1 MGNHATKLLAA
12 ATDDVGPGESWPV
25 AVLSGAVSASLLS
38 AGAWFA
44 LERLTGRA
52 EVALHEWVALHASVG
67 LLGGVLASALIG
79 FGRGLDPALREP
91 GLRRAAAARLSAV
104 GAFAVCLC
112 ASFSL
117 RPSALQALAL
127 ALGLALGAGLCT
139 LVSLRIAGSL
149 SRPLPRLD
157 PLRVAPWVA
166 LLLVPLHDSIAC
178 DSLGEAWRVML
189 GR

>member
-1 MGNHATKLLAA
+1 MRTHATQLLAA

-25 AVLSGAVSASLLS
+25 AVLSGTFSAAALS

-44 LERLTGRA
+44 LERVTGRA
-52 EVALHEWVALHASVG
+52 EVALHEWIALHASAG
-67 LLGGVLASALIG
+67 LLGGVLVSALIRA
-79 FGRGLDPALREP
+79 GRSLDSALREP
-91 GLRRAAAARLSAV
+91 GHRRAAAARLSAV
-104 GAFAVCLC
+104 GALAVCIC

-139 LVSLRIAGSL
+139 LASLRLLGSL
-149 SRPLPRLD
+149 GRPLPRLD

-166 LLLVPLHDSIAC
+166 LLLAPLHDGVDC